1 MNKKSKSEFIVENRF
16 KISIILV
23 IVFSL
28 LGILR
33 NYLKEGITIL
43 NVINNFWWT
52 IKFFALI
59 LITYELLFLLT
70 NKVKKTSLIGAL
82 TIAFSSGVLL
92 NFTCIETL
100 IIGEFIVVLLEKLIG
115 NKNTK
120 AKILIAG
127 LIILSMI
134 LYSFTS
140 PNFSVAF
147 GYVFLA
153 LIIWILFKNKILKD
167 KLSLKILIVI
177 TIICAILVTI
187 ISINIENDS
196 SKQVEVYKNGIAST
210 FNYLYN
216 ILLPFNNL
224 PSKELYGGI
233 ISLYPL
239 PMLLA
244 LYYLFNKD
252 DNTEFLLPLTIV
264 CVLETVFITSG
275 FPEIIE
281 RLTLFSKV
289 DSLACALAI
298 NFSNLLIL
306 LYFLENIKGKL
317 FKFKNTIRITIVLIC
332 MLIFVERPIAFSSL
346 KFLYLI
352 VAELCL
358 LVFLFLNYDDKKYK
372 KVFLFFL
379 LVTTLIGGI
388 SILFTI

>member
-28 LGILR
+28 IGILR

-43 NVINNFWWT
+43 NVINNFWWN

-140 PNFSVAF
+140 PN
-147 GYVFLA
+147 
-153 LIIWILFKNKILKD
+153 
-167 KLSLKILIVI
+167 
-177 TIICAILVTI
+177 C
-187 ISINIENDS
+187 
-196 SKQVEVYKNGIAST
+196 
-210 FNYLYN
+210 
-216 ILLPFNNL
+216 
-224 PSKELYGGI
+224 
-233 ISLYPL
+233 
-239 PMLLA
+239 
-244 LYYLFNKD
+244 
-252 DNTEFLLPLTIV
+252 
-264 CVLETVFITSG
+264 
-275 FPEIIE
+275 
-281 RLTLFSKV
+281 
-289 DSLACALAI
+289 
-298 NFSNLLIL
+298 
-306 LYFLENIKGKL
+306 
-317 FKFKNTIRITIVLIC
+317 
-332 MLIFVERPIAFSSL
+332 
-346 KFLYLI
+346 
-352 VAELCL
+352 
-358 LVFLFLNYDDKKYK
+358 
-372 KVFLFFL
+372 
-379 LVTTLIGGI
+379 
-388 SILFTI
+388 

>member
-1 MNKKSKSEFIVENRF
+1 
-16 KISIILV
+16 
-23 IVFSL
+23 
-28 LGILR
+28 
-33 NYLKEGITIL
+33 
-43 NVINNFWWT
+43 
-52 IKFFALI
+52 
-59 LITYELLFLLT
+59 
-70 NKVKKTSLIGAL
+70 
-82 TIAFSSGVLL
+82 
-92 NFTCIETL
+92 
-100 IIGEFIVVLLEKLIG
+100 
-115 NKNTK
+115 
-120 AKILIAG
+120 
-127 LIILSMI
+127 
-134 LYSFTS
+134 
-140 PNFSVAF
+140 
-147 GYVFLA
+147 
-153 LIIWILFKNKILKD
+153 
-167 KLSLKILIVI
+167 
-177 TIICAILVTI
+177 
-187 ISINIENDS
+187 
-196 SKQVEVYKNGIAST
+196 
-210 FNYLYN
+210 
-216 ILLPFNNL
+216 
-224 PSKELYGGI
+224 
-233 ISLYPL
+233 
-239 PMLLA
+239 MLLA

>member
-1 MNKKSKSEFIVENRF
+1 MNY
-16 KISIILV
+16 IIL
-23 IVFSL
+23 F
-28 LGILR
+28 
-33 NYLKEGITIL
+33 
-43 NVINNFWWT
+43 
-52 IKFFALI
+52 LI

>member
-28 LGILR
+28 IGILR

-43 NVINNFWWT
+43 NVINNFWWN

-244 LYYLFNKD
+244 LYYLFNKH
-252 DNTEFLLPLTIV
+252 
-264 CVLETVFITSG
+264 G
-275 FPEIIE
+275 
-281 RLTLFSKV
+281 
-289 DSLACALAI
+289 
-298 NFSNLLIL
+298 
-306 LYFLENIKGKL
+306 
-317 FKFKNTIRITIVLIC
+317 
-332 MLIFVERPIAFSSL
+332 
-346 KFLYLI
+346 
-352 VAELCL
+352 
-358 LVFLFLNYDDKKYK
+358 
-372 KVFLFFL
+372 
-379 LVTTLIGGI
+379 
-388 SILFTI
+388 SI